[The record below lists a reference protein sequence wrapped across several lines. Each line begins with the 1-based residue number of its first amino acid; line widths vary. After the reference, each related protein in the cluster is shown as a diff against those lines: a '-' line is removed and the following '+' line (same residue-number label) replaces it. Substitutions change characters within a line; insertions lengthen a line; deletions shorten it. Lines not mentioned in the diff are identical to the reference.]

1 MASFSDHPPGAPPNF
16 IFAMRRRGDT
26 LEAVR
31 RFAAPRYAVGV
42 AVALPIVVLAFLR
55 FGTSARFA
63 VAAFVIP
70 VLCVLAGIDIA
81 ERRLP
86 NRIVLPAA
94 AIVLTAQ
101 AALWPD
107 RALEFILAAVGGALV
122 LLVPLLFLK
131 AGVGMGDVKLMLLLG
146 AALGSA
152 IVTALLVGSIA
163 AGGYAAVLLL
173 RGGRDARREAFPFGP
188 FLVFGAL
195 VALLFG

>member
-16 IFAMRRRGDT
+16 ILAMRRRGDV
-26 LEAVR
+26 LETVR
-31 RFAAPRYAVGV
+31 RFAAPRYIAAV
-42 AVALPIVVLAFLR
+42 AVALPLVGLAFLR
-55 FGTSARFA
+55 FGATAHFA

-86 NRIVLPAA
+86 NRIVLPAT

-101 AALWPD
+101 TVLWPD
-107 RALEFILAAVGGALV
+107 RAAEWTLAALGGALV
-122 LLVPLLFLK
+122 LLLPLLVLK
-131 AGVGMGDVKLMLLLG
+131 SGVGMGDVKLMLLLG

-152 IVTALLVGSIA
+152 IVTALLIGSIA
-163 AGGYAAVLLL
+163 AGGYAAILLV
-173 RGGRDARREAFPFGP
+173 RGGRGARRDAFPFGP

-195 VALLFG
+195 VALLLA